1 MTNSWSGWASND
13 DPGRFPASVYAG
25 GYLRTYASYL
35 GLSAE
40 DLVRPLPAG
49 SVVWFTGVDVKIPSG
64 KAWATFISIDGRNLG
79 PMGVGVATRELS
91 SQTSP

>member
-13 DPGRFPASVYAG
+13 DPGRFPASVYAR

-40 DLVRPLPAG
+40 ELVRRLPAEPRRPSLALGLEGARAVRGWPSPRPAVAAAAVVLLAG
-49 SVVWFTGVDVKIPSG
+49 SG
-64 KAWATFISIDGRNLG
+64 
-79 PMGVGVATRELS
+79 
-91 SQTSP
+91 